1 MRTIVNRTRRPL
13 KIQLP
18 GGKVLHLGPGKTGQ
32 VADPTIERESFR
44 KRVDAGEIEVLG
56 DGETATQQAGS
67 PAIPG
72 ESTHGHQPTTVVH
85 PKGNR

>member
-13 KIQLP
+13 KIQLH

-32 VADPTIERESFR
+32 VSDPTVERDSFR
-44 KRVDAGEIEVLG
+44 KLVDAGDIELLG
-56 DGETATQQAGS
+56 EGETTSQQAGS
-67 PAIPG
+67 SAVPG
-72 ESTHGHQPTTVVH
+72 GSTHGHQPTTGVR

>member
-1 MRTIVNRTRRPL
+1 MKTIRNRTIRPL

-32 VADPTIERESFR
+32 VSDQTTERPSFIKLVKAGDVEVQGEGEATIEQS
-44 KRVDAGEIEVLG
+44 G
-56 DGETATQQAGS
+56 GS
-67 PAIPG
+67 ALPD
-72 ESTHGHQPTTVVH
+72 ESTHGHHPTTVVH

>member
-13 KIQLP
+13 KIQLQ

-32 VADPTIERESFR
+32 VSDPTVERDSFR
-44 KRVDAGEIEVLG
+44 KLVDAGEVEVLG
-56 DGETATQQAGS
+56 EGETASQQGGS
-67 PAIPG
+67 STVPG
-72 ESTHGHQPTTVVH
+72 ESTQGHQPSTGVR

>member
-1 MRTIVNRTRRPL
+1 MKTIRNRTMRPL

-32 VADPTIERESFR
+32 VSDQTTERPSFM
-44 KRVDAGEIEVLG
+44 KLVKDGDIEVQ
-56 DGETATQQAGS
+56 GEGGATIDQAGMS
-67 PAIPG
+67 STPS